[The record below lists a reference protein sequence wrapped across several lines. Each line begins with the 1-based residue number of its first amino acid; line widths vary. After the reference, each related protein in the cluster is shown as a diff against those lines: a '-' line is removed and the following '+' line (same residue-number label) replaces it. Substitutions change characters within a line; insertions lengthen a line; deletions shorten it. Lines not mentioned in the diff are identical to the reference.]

1 MKVTVEITIPAPIEL
16 IWQAWTTPE
25 DITQWNAASD
35 DWHTTR
41 ASVDLRVGGT
51 FSSRMEAKNGSMG
64 FDFEGT
70 YTKIVQHQLIEGTFG
85 ERTLQVEFLAV
96 PGGITVRETF
106 EAEQTFS
113 VEQQRTGWQAILNSF
128 ARYVLSKHRS

>member
-16 IWQAWTTPE
+16 IWQAWTNPE

>member
-85 ERTLQVEFLAV
+85 ERTLQVEFLAG

-113 VEQQRTGWQAILNSF
+113 VEQQRTGWQSILNSF